1 MAGEVGERDAG
12 SRARHGSRYGILA
25 LRIVRRRVQ
34 HGRSANGI
42 SWASV
47 GTIQASLGTIQASLG
62 TIRASAGTIQASTS
76 TIRASAGGRTGGVAL
91 HTGAATAPS
100 ALALLPRW
108 DLLARQVAGTSLCCG
123 QDVFDADL

>member
-47 GTIQASLGTIQASLG
+47 GTIQASLGTIQASAG
-62 TIRASAGTIQASTS
+62 TIQASAGTIQASV
-76 TIRASAGGRTGGVAL
+76 GGRTGGVAF
-91 HTGAATAPS
+91 HTSAATAPS
-100 ALALLPRW
+100 ALALLPGW
-108 DLLARQVAGTSLCCG
+108 DLLAREVAGTSLCCG